1 MAETLFAELAQLGER
16 LERTTKRGELA
27 ALLAGFL
34 KSLPSAEA
42 PAAVRLIIGRIFP
55 EWDSRTLNV
64 SGQAV
69 MAVIEELVDA
79 SPTLRDEI
87 YGQAAD
93 AGEAVRVLLERAPR
107 QPLASPPLTL
117 VEVFE
122 ALGQIAE
129 TEGRGSRTRKMVL
142 LRGLFSRASA
152 VEAKFLVKIIFG
164 EMRHGVDEGILLD
177 GIAQAAGVKPR
188 VVQRANQVWGDLGK
202 VALSALT
209 AGEAGL
215 RTATVSLFQPIK
227 PMLAQTAED
236 PAAAFGEHGGR
247 VAVEYKLD
255 GARVQIHARGQQV
268 RIYSRQLSDVT
279 DSLPDVVAEVREKL
293 TAAEAIL
300 EGEVVA
306 VSAEGRPLPFQHL
319 MRRFRRKHEIE
330 EAIVE
335 IPVRLHLFDA
345 LYVDARSLIDAP
357 NTERW
362 AALEQVA
369 GSLGMVRRLI
379 PGSLEEFLAF
389 AQAAIGDGH
398 EGVMIKDLDSTY
410 TPGVRGKAWLKLK
423 HAISV
428 DLVVVAADWGYG
440 RRHGWL
446 SNYHLA
452 ARDSVTGQYMVVGKT
467 FKGLTDTEFREMTER
482 LLALEQSR
490 RGSTVFVR
498 PQVVVEVLFNEI
510 QASSQYPSG
519 LSLRFARVS
528 RIRDDKPP
536 VEAESLQNLR
546 RLFDQQFER
555 KGRLT

>member
-1 MAETLFAELAQLGER
+1 
-16 LERTTKRGELA
+16 
-27 ALLAGFL
+27 
-34 KSLPSAEA
+34 
-42 PAAVRLIIGRIFP
+42 
-55 EWDSRTLNV
+55 
-64 SGQAV
+64 
-69 MAVIEELVDA
+69 
-79 SPTLRDEI
+79 
-87 YGQAAD
+87 
-93 AGEAVRVLLERAPR
+93 
-107 QPLASPPLTL
+107 
-117 VEVFE
+117 
-122 ALGQIAE
+122 
-129 TEGRGSRTRKMVL
+129 
-142 LRGLFSRASA
+142 
-152 VEAKFLVKIIFG
+152 
-164 EMRHGVDEGILLD
+164 
-177 GIAQAAGVKPR
+177 
-188 VVQRANQVWGDLGK
+188 
-202 VALSALT
+202 
-209 AGEAGL
+209 
-215 RTATVSLFQPIK
+215 
-227 PMLAQTAED
+227 
-236 PAAAFGEHGGR
+236 
-247 VAVEYKLD
+247 
-255 GARVQIHARGQQV
+255 
-268 RIYSRQLSDVT
+268 
-279 DSLPDVVAEVREKL
+279 
-293 TAAEAIL
+293 
-300 EGEVVA
+300 
-306 VSAEGRPLPFQHL
+306 

-362 AALEQVA
+362 AVLEQVA

-389 AQAAIGDGH
+389 AQAAVEDGH
-398 EGVMIKDLDSTY
+398 EGVMIKDLDSAY

-452 ARDSVTGQYMVVGKT
+452 ARDSVTGQHMVVGKT

-490 RGSTVFVR
+490 RGSTVFVL